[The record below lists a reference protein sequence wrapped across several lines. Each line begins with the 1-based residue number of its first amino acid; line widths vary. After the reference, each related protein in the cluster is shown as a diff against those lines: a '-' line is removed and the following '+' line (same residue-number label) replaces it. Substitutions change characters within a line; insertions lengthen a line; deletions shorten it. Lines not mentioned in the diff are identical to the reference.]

1 MRGMFAYA
9 AAFNQDINT
18 KEVTRSDGTT
28 YVAWDVSQVKNM
40 RNMFK
45 DATAFNKNIGEWNV
59 SQVKDMQNMF
69 AGATSFN
76 QDIGQWPI
84 RSICN
89 TYKMF
94 FNSGV
99 SAKTFT
105 GIYGNKI
112 ADYFDLKNPDEDTVM
127 EPYTRWERRKNAVTL
142 MSELNKNIDI
152 LNSKE
157 EKLGNIFDSNSI
169 GRKIVL
175 FI

>member
-1 MRGMFAYA
+1 NQNIGQWDTSHVTNMSYMFDSAST
-9 AAFNQDINT
+9 FNQDI
-18 KEVTRSDGTT
+18 GG
-28 YVAWDVSQVKNM
+28 WDM
-40 RNMFK
+40 
-45 DATAFNKNIGEWNV
+45 

-89 TYKMF
+89 IYKMF
-94 FNSGV
+94 EGSGV

-105 GIYGNKI
+105 GIYGSRI
-112 ADYFDLKNPDEDTVM
+112 ADYFKLSNPKQDVVM

-157 EKLGNIFDSNSI
+157 EKLRNIFDSGSF
-169 GRKIVL
+169 GRDIVL